1 MSVVMM
7 VLWGEISPQLMRKV
21 MHLFKDD
28 LALFEDGCLDTDHID
43 KLARLGCYGQY
54 PENVWSQFKAL
65 LPQPKLSNLTM
76 VWLPLKHT
84 TLGKITELV
93 PLLLPHTLFASIY
106 EHYPAMWQKILYPG
120 AERCKE
126 FWHAVRNSPH
136 FLQHKVGS
144 RPGFESKCIPL
155 KIHGDGTLYL
165 ILFASIVF
173 RFVFRFISI
182 GRARE
187 V

>member
-28 LALFEDGCLDTDHID
+28 LALHEDGCLDTDHID
-43 KLARLGCYGQY
+43 KLARLGSYGQH
-54 PENVWSQFKAL
+54 PENVWSQFKNL

-106 EHYPAMWQKILYPG
+106 EHYPAMWQKIIYPG

-126 FWHAVRNSPH
+126 FWHTVRNSPH

-165 ILFASIVF
+165 ILFAF
-173 RFVFRFISI
+173 LFCL
-182 GRARE
+182 
-187 V
+187 